1 MTYGTSGG
9 FAILVVRIIRGV
21 SGLDHRNFLRIA
33 CPEQIVT

>member
-21 SGLDHRNFLRIA
+21 SDPDHGNFLRIA
-33 CPEQIVT
+33 CPGQIVV